1 MQTPQPPT
9 RNAESET
16 ALATWR
22 GLARART
29 ASRGARPL
37 GGPPFRGKRGRSPVP
52 TFEINLQYLVAGARR
67 RGRARGGIW
76 VPRVRWG
83 TPKTM
88 V

>member
-29 ASRGARPL
+29 ASRGSRSL
-37 GGPPFRGKRGRSPVP
+37 GAPFRG
-52 TFEINLQYLVAGARR
+52 EGALAPSIHFISISALRT
-67 RGRARGGIW
+67 RAREDARAPAGGSRGAD
-76 VPRVRWG
+76 PRGGPRK
-83 TPKTM
+83 PLS
-88 V
+88 